1 MRNNITIAALMG
13 LVTLLIACKTNS
25 YVANVH
31 PHNYEVNPWLTDGV
45 AEYDSIIAPYK
56 ASLDQEMDEVLGANL
71 AMLYKSKPNGSLG
84 NWMVDALYN
93 QSYVLFTDS
102 IDFTVLNYGGIR
114 IPNLPEGDVTRRNIY
129 ELMPFENKVSKLNA
143 DGRIVNKL
151 VKRIVNYGGWPISE
165 HLLIKVSDQDTL
177 AYLNGDVIDHN
188 ARYTFLITDYV
199 ANGGDRCDFL
209 SEAKREDSKV
219 LLRDVFINELMDL
232 TTNGK
237 LIEVSSQDRIVYE

>member
-1 MRNNITIAALMG
+1 MRNKLTIITFASI
-13 LVTLLIACKTNS
+13 VTLLIACKTNS
-25 YVANVH
+25 FVANIH
-31 PHNYEVNPWLTDGV
+31 PHNYEINPWLNEGI

-56 ASLDQEMDEVLGANL
+56 ASLDREMDQVLGSNAT
-71 AMLYKSKPNGSLG
+71 MLYKSKPNGSLG

-93 QSYVLFTDS
+93 QATVLFDDN

-114 IPNLPEGDVTRRNIY
+114 IPNLPKGDVTRRNIY
-129 ELMPFENKVSKLNA
+129 ELMPFENKVAKLNSTGA
-143 DGRIVNKL
+143 IVNRL

-165 HLLIKVSDQDTL
+165 HLLIRVSDQDTL
-177 AYLNGDVIDHN
+177 AYLDGNVIDEN

-219 LLRDVFINELMDL
+219 LLRDVFINELKDL
-232 TTNGK
+232 TTKGK
-237 LIEVSSQDRIVYE
+237 LIEVSPQDRIVYE